1 MKFNL
6 KNLIQILN
14 KYHPANPQIRQ
25 LNYDSFYAS
34 VVEFAEGFE
43 KELKIN
49 WGAKALK
56 YFKNSYGSREE
67 TLDWLIKQILGES

>member
-43 KELKIN
+43 KEIREIMN
-49 WGAKALK
+49 YENKANRP
-56 YFKNSYGSREE
+56 FVSSVEI
-67 TLDWLIKQILGES
+67 IKEILGES